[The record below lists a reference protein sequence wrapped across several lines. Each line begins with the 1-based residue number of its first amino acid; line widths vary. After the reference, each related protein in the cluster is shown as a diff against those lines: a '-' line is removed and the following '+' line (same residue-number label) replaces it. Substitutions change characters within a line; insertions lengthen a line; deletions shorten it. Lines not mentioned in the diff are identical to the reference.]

1 MKTHTPEL
9 RCFINKPK
17 DILNVLYY
25 NPDGCFAHGQY
36 VWIKIPKSEIEN
48 NIDYEIPDEYF
59 SEIIETSAKCYL
71 IDHSDN
77 PSENKE
83 FEYTDKLFKTL
94 TVIPDLN
101 KNTLEH
107 IFENKNIK
115 IL

>member
-1 MKTHTPEL
+1 MKPNTPEL
-9 RCFINKPK
+9 RCFINKNK
-17 DILNVLYY
+17 NILNVLYY

-36 VWIKIPKSEIEN
+36 VWLKISKSEIEN
-48 NIDYEIPDEYF
+48 NIEYAIPDEYF

-71 IDHSDN
+71 IDRSDN
-77 PSENKE
+77 LSDNKE

-101 KNTLEH
+101 KHTLQN
-107 IFENKNIK
+107 IFENTNIK